1 MAPSSADLEARWAA
15 WRLERNR
22 RGTRTLLWI
31 VLVLYPLFGAL
42 DILVAPAD
50 ARAWLLGTRAVVT
63 AGTLA
68 MFPFTRTRAFA
79 RHADACAAAYLLVC
93 AGGISSM
100 TVFMGGLSS
109 PYYAGLTLA
118 VVAAGLLFVWPRG
131 IIVTTHALIVLT
143 FVAANGLSGRVGRLF
158 DATSNLMFLS
168 ATALIAGIGQVLA
181 AHSLREQHDQRAR
194 LEDTTT
200 RLESA
205 HAELQQLAAFKSRF
219 FANMTHE
226 LRTPLAMVLTP
237 LELMLQGEMG
247 AFSDAQRSAFGTMF
261 RSALKLL
268 KLINDLLDLSRLE
281 ESRLRLAVREHDLV
295 AHLRGLTA
303 ETQVLAARKG
313 LALRFA
319 PAVERADVFC
329 DLDRMERVFVNLI
342 SNAVKFTPPGGHV
355 EVRVADAGDAV
366 QVEVEDDGPG
376 FPPDKAAELFERFY
390 QVDMDGTRQHGGA
403 GIGLALAKDLV
414 ALHGGTLAAASDGRR
429 GARFTVALRKGSA
442 HVAEDALA
450 AGSATAVPEGE
461 FGADFAVQLS
471 AHRDFRLLEVDEA
484 SERRVVE
491 RDTDEGSRPYTAL
504 VVEDNPQV
512 ARLVHMA
519 LRRQFK
525 VLVAAD
531 GLRGLELALRE
542 RPTLVVTD
550 LMMPGIDGNE
560 LTRRL
565 REDPRTR
572 HTPILM
578 LTARG
583 DVDDRVRGLE
593 TGASAY
599 LTKPFSPK
607 ELVSCA
613 RRLVRDNEQTAD
625 LVLTDRMESLEIVA
639 AGLAHE
645 MNNPLNYV
653 KNALARVRRDAEAA
667 VRLAAEARA
676 RPLDAAEQA
685 QLERAAARVGEL
697 LATADAGL
705 KRIGGTVALMTRY
718 GRAGFRREV
727 VAHDAWEAVRAVV
740 GIVLPATGRKV
751 DLDLDLRGDPTVE
764 CVPEEF
770 NQVLTNLVQNAI
782 EAVPDGGGRVRVAGD
797 GDGDALVLSV
807 KDNGPGIAPDV
818 RERLFTPFFTTKGV
832 GRGVG
837 LGLTITR
844 RVVQSMAG
852 TIEVVSAP
860 GEGAEFVVR
869 VPRRRP
875 PAVPVS

>member
-1 MAPSSADLEARWAA
+1 MIGSTPESEARWSA
-15 WRLERNR
+15 WLLARNR
-22 RGTRTLLWI
+22 RGARTTVWLV
-31 VLVLYPLFGAL
+31 VLLYPTFGCL
-42 DILVAPAD
+42 DFLLAPAS
-50 ARAWLLGTRAVVT
+50 ALPSLLAVRAAV
-63 AGTLA
+63 TLVSIA
-68 MFPFTRTRAFA
+68 MFRVIPGSVFE
-79 RHADACAAAYLLVC
+79 RHSDVIAAAYVVVG
-93 AGGISSM
+93 ASGISYM
-100 TVFMGGLSS
+100 TMFMGGLAS
-109 PYYAGLTLA
+109 PYYAGLTLYI
-118 VVAAGLLFVWPRG
+118 VAIGLLFVWPARVVG
-131 IIVTTHALIVLT
+131 ATHASIVGSFLLVNVIAGT
-143 FVAANGLSGRVGRLF
+143 IGEGSIAA
-158 DATSNLMFLS
+158 SNLAFLIT
-168 ATALIAGIGQVLA
+168 TALTATVGQVL
-181 AHSLREQHDQRAR
+181 SYRSQREQHDQRVR
-194 LEDTTT
+194 LEQTTANME
-200 RLESA
+200 RA
-205 HAELQQLAAFKSRF
+205 HAALQQLDAFKSRF
-219 FANMTHE
+219 FANLTHE
-226 LRTPLAMVLTP
+226 LRTPLAMVVTP

-281 ESRLRLAVREHDLV
+281 ESRLRLAVREHELV

-366 QVEVEDDGPG
+366 FVEVEDDGPG

-390 QVDMDGTRQHGGA
+390 QVDMGGTRQHGGA
-403 GIGLALAKDLV
+403 GIGLALAKELV
-414 ALHGGTLAAASDGRR
+414 ALHGGTISAASDGRR
-429 GARFTVALRKGSA
+429 GARFTVALRKGAA
-442 HVAEDALA
+442 HLAEEAIA
-450 AGSATAVPEGE
+450 AGIATAVPEGE

-471 AHRDFRLLEVDEA
+471 ARRDFRLLEVDEA

-531 GLRGLELALRE
+531 GQRGLELALRE
-542 RPTLVVTD
+542 RPTLVITD
-550 LMMPGIDGNE
+550 LMMPLMDGNE

-583 DVDDRVRGLE
+583 DVEDRVRGLD

-613 RRLVRDNEQTAD
+613 RRLVHDNEETAD

-653 KNALARVRRDAEAA
+653 KNALARVRMDAEAA

-676 RPLDAAEQA
+676 RPLEAAEHA

-705 KRIGGTVALMTRY
+705 KCIGGTIAVMSRY
-718 GRAGFRREV
+718 GR
-727 VAHDAWEAVRAVV
+727 
-740 GIVLPATGRKV
+740 
-751 DLDLDLRGDPTVE
+751 
-764 CVPEEF
+764 
-770 NQVLTNLVQNAI
+770 
-782 EAVPDGGGRVRVAGD
+782 
-797 GDGDALVLSV
+797 
-807 KDNGPGIAPDV
+807 
-818 RERLFTPFFTTKGV
+818 
-832 GRGVG
+832 
-837 LGLTITR
+837 
-844 RVVQSMAG
+844 
-852 TIEVVSAP
+852 
-860 GEGAEFVVR
+860 
-869 VPRRRP
+869 
-875 PAVPVS
+875 